1 MEHALKINKL
11 SKTYGSQTQALKN
24 VSLTVKSGDFFAL
37 LGANGAGK
45 STLIGILT
53 GTVHKDSGKVTI
65 ADHDIDLNFPLA
77 KKCIGI
83 MPQEFNMDNYQTV
96 YNIVLNQAGFFGIP
110 ARKAKERVRHLL
122 KKLNLWSK
130 RSEKSNA
137 LSGGMKR
144 RLLLARALVNDPQIL
159 IVDEPTAGVDV
170 ELRHE
175 IWNLLK
181 QLNQDGKTI
190 LLTTHYLEEV
200 EYLCTNM
207 AMIHDGGI
215 IAEGT
220 VADMMRNLD
229 GRIYTVELDTEP
241 TPTSK
246 EKYQFSNEEKNRVDM
261 KIPSNRDISS
271 LVSEF
276 EEDGMRVLDIRPK
289 MNRVEQFFLQ
299 KLSEKSK

>member
-110 ARKAKERVRHLL
+110 ARKAKERIEHLL

>member
-1 MEHALKINKL
+1 MKQALVINEL
-11 SKTYGSQTQALKN
+11 SKTYDSQTQALKN

-53 GTVHKDSGKVTI
+53 GTVNNDSGKVTI
-65 ADHDIDLNFPLA
+65 SGHDIDLNFPLA

-83 MPQEFNMDNYQTV
+83 MPQEFNLDNYQTV
-96 YNIVLNQAGFFGIP
+96 YDILLNQAGFFGVP
-110 ARKAKERVRHLL
+110 KRQAKERIENLL

-207 AMIHDGGI
+207 AMIHDGEI

-229 GRIYTVELDTEP
+229 GRIYTIEFETEP
-241 TPTSK
+241 TPTSR
-246 EKYQFSNEEKNRVDM
+246 EKYPFFNEEKNRVDL

-276 EEDGMRVLDIRPK
+276 EEDDMRVLDIRPK